1 MIFESNINIC
11 EEAIFSKDHKNPVY
25 IVLSSGSS
33 LFARAIKKATKNE
46 FSHAMISFNSNLDPL
61 YSFGTRPDGNLGF
74 VINNPK
80 DHVWDIEDC
89 KYSVYVMYVTD
100 KAKRAMKQRLN
111 DFVSKE
117 KDLKYSFKGILDI
130 WRGKE
135 SEKDEK
141 WFCSRFVMDIISK
154 AQNLSKVPSLWRPGD
169 IEQLSNISLVNR
181 GFNFYNYNPKVTERH
196 CKDIEKGTYNPGD
209 VIYEY
214 SSNPFVGY
222 ITNGNEDWLREEY
235 RKRYAHHHYKIPEV
249 GFPTNDDEY
258 FEVKKAAIN
267 AAKKYYKFKPSDANR
282 DYPFKFYNILDI
294 EKERYIKMIN
304 DNVPGIQKLQA
315 NFYHCNFEDGKR
327 RISVILIAT
336 PDHIYAMY
344 LLLPNSVLLR
354 FNYNGVM
361 YQEQTVTE
369 AKNNYSTVYFTR
381 EITPESLQK
390 IYHAMNRPLL
400 GKVGVKISTGE
411 KGGHNF
417 LNPNLIKDLVQ
428 ELHGTILECNTAY
441 KGSRDT
447 SEAHWQTIKDH
458 GFLNIADVDIMDED
472 GDEEIP
478 VYAGYHLK
486 KNIVGNHIDRYNT
499 ILMLSHFKGHLMA
512 GYGGA
517 LKNMSI
523 GMASAKGKVNIHTHG
538 IGGDIMKADRD
549 KFLESM
555 VDACQSIMNY
565 YGKDNIIYINIAN
578 NLSVDCDCDPNP
590 SKPEI
595 EDIGIFASTDPVA
608 LDKACLDAVWA
619 HPNPKRSKLMRRVI
633 SRNGKHTIEC
643 AEKKGLGTQQY
654 VIVDIDSPTQE
665 STMQELSSS
674 VEKDYKSKKDMNLSQ
689 FTRMKLADAIIQVY
703 GGEYPSLRHI
713 RINNHTKGYIWLNDK
728 QVVGYINVEE
738 KDDDSK
744 WIQAFEIYAP
754 YKGHGLSKQMLGIA
768 IGELGATEL
777 SVSKNN
783 EVAIKLYKSYGFK
796 TYKSTDT
803 MYFMSRNKNIDEVNS
818 YYVKDPLT
826 GTNIKTAFTDN
837 DFIESARFAQ
847 ASIKKLHNEGRLK
860 CVSCRDIEAADGG
873 WVYAEYNI
881 TSENDMIQLEKFIS
895 YMKQVV
901 DTSTY
906 PGNFELPNHIS
917 KDARGLLYVKPD
929 MVVKETKKEVEE
941 KGLKSYVNPARQ
953 LKIKNTI
960 KRHDQENKGKYTN
973 ITPSLPQPKNKE
985 SQD

>member
-46 FSHAMISFNSNLDPL
+46 FSHAMISFNSNLNPL
-61 YSFGTRPDGNLGF
+61 YSFGTRPDGKLGF

-117 KDLKYSFKGILDI
+117 KNLKYSFKGILDI

-196 CKDIEKGTYNPGD
+196 CKDIEKGTYDPGD

-235 RKRYAHHHYKIPEV
+235 RKRYAHHHYRIPEV

-258 FEVKKAAIN
+258 FEVKKAAID

-304 DNVPGIQKLQA
+304 DNVPGVQKLQA

-327 RISVILIAT
+327 RISIILIAT

-361 YQEQTVTE
+361 YQEQ
-369 AKNNYSTVYFTR
+369 S
-381 EITPESLQK
+381 
-390 IYHAMNRPLL
+390 
-400 GKVGVKISTGE
+400 
-411 KGGHNF
+411 
-417 LNPNLIKDLVQ
+417 
-428 ELHGTILECNTAY
+428 
-441 KGSRDT
+441 
-447 SEAHWQTIKDH
+447 
-458 GFLNIADVDIMDED
+458 
-472 GDEEIP
+472 
-478 VYAGYHLK
+478 
-486 KNIVGNHIDRYNT
+486 
-499 ILMLSHFKGHLMA
+499 
-512 GYGGA
+512 
-517 LKNMSI
+517 
-523 GMASAKGKVNIHTHG
+523 
-538 IGGDIMKADRD
+538 
-549 KFLESM
+549 KF
-555 VDACQSIMNY
+555 
-565 YGKDNIIYINIAN
+565 
-578 NLSVDCDCDPNP
+578 
-590 SKPEI
+590 
-595 EDIGIFASTDPVA
+595 
-608 LDKACLDAVWA
+608 
-619 HPNPKRSKLMRRVI
+619 H
-633 SRNGKHTIEC
+633 
-643 AEKKGLGTQQY
+643 
-654 VIVDIDSPTQE
+654 
-665 STMQELSSS
+665 ELSSS
-674 VEKDYKSKKDMNLSQ
+674 VEKDFSSKKDMSLSQ
-689 FTRMKLADAIIQVY
+689 FTKVRLADAIVQVY

-713 RINNHTKGYIWLNDK
+713 RINNHTKGYIWINDK
-728 QVVGYINVEE
+728 QVVGYVNVEE

-744 WIQAFEIYAP
+744 WIQALEIYAP

-768 IGELGATEL
+768 VGELGATEL

-826 GTNIKTAFTDN
+826 GTNIKTAFTDH

-881 TSENDMIQLEKFIS
+881 TSENDIIQLEKFIS
-895 YMKQVV
+895 YMKQVI

-953 LKIKNTI
+953 LRIKNTI

-973 ITPSLPQPKNKE
+973 IAPSLPQPKNKE

>member
-46 FSHAMISFNSNLDPL
+46 FSHAMISFNSNLNPL
-61 YSFGTRPDGNLGF
+61 YSFGTRPDGKLGF

-117 KDLKYSFKGILDI
+117 KNLKYSFKGILDI

-196 CKDIEKGTYNPGD
+196 CKDIEKGTYDPGD

-235 RKRYAHHHYKIPEV
+235 RKRYAHHHYRIPEV

-258 FEVKKAAIN
+258 FEVKKAAID

-304 DNVPGIQKLQA
+304 DNVPGVQKLQA

-361 YQEQTVTE
+361 YQEQ
-369 AKNNYSTVYFTR
+369 S
-381 EITPESLQK
+381 
-390 IYHAMNRPLL
+390 
-400 GKVGVKISTGE
+400 
-411 KGGHNF
+411 
-417 LNPNLIKDLVQ
+417 
-428 ELHGTILECNTAY
+428 
-441 KGSRDT
+441 
-447 SEAHWQTIKDH
+447 
-458 GFLNIADVDIMDED
+458 
-472 GDEEIP
+472 
-478 VYAGYHLK
+478 
-486 KNIVGNHIDRYNT
+486 
-499 ILMLSHFKGHLMA
+499 
-512 GYGGA
+512 
-517 LKNMSI
+517 
-523 GMASAKGKVNIHTHG
+523 
-538 IGGDIMKADRD
+538 
-549 KFLESM
+549 KF
-555 VDACQSIMNY
+555 
-565 YGKDNIIYINIAN
+565 
-578 NLSVDCDCDPNP
+578 
-590 SKPEI
+590 
-595 EDIGIFASTDPVA
+595 
-608 LDKACLDAVWA
+608 
-619 HPNPKRSKLMRRVI
+619 H
-633 SRNGKHTIEC
+633 
-643 AEKKGLGTQQY
+643 
-654 VIVDIDSPTQE
+654 
-665 STMQELSSS
+665 ELSSS
-674 VEKDYKSKKDMNLSQ
+674 VEKDFSSKKDMSLSQ
-689 FTRMKLADAIIQVY
+689 FTRIKLADAIVQVY

-728 QVVGYINVEE
+728 QVVGYVNIEE

-744 WIQAFEIYAP
+744 WIQALEIYAP

-768 IGELGATEL
+768 VGELGATEL

-818 YYVKDPLT
+818 YYVKDPFT
-826 GTNIKTAFTDN
+826 GTNIKTAFTDH

-881 TSENDMIQLEKFIS
+881 TSENDIIQLEKFIS

-953 LKIKNTI
+953 LRIKNTI
-960 KRHDQENKGKYTN
+960 KRHDQENKGKYTD
-973 ITPSLPQPKNKE
+973 IAPSLPQPKNKE

>member
-46 FSHAMISFNSNLDPL
+46 FSHAMISFNSNLNPL
-61 YSFGTRPDGNLGF
+61 YSFGTRPDGKLGF

-117 KDLKYSFKGILDI
+117 KNLKYSFKGILDI

-235 RKRYAHHHYKIPEV
+235 RKRYAHHHYRIPEV

-258 FEVKKAAIN
+258 FEVKKAAID

-304 DNVPGIQKLQA
+304 DNVPGVRKLQA

-361 YQEQTVTE
+361 YQEQ
-369 AKNNYSTVYFTR
+369 S
-381 EITPESLQK
+381 
-390 IYHAMNRPLL
+390 
-400 GKVGVKISTGE
+400 
-411 KGGHNF
+411 
-417 LNPNLIKDLVQ
+417 
-428 ELHGTILECNTAY
+428 
-441 KGSRDT
+441 
-447 SEAHWQTIKDH
+447 
-458 GFLNIADVDIMDED
+458 
-472 GDEEIP
+472 
-478 VYAGYHLK
+478 
-486 KNIVGNHIDRYNT
+486 
-499 ILMLSHFKGHLMA
+499 
-512 GYGGA
+512 
-517 LKNMSI
+517 
-523 GMASAKGKVNIHTHG
+523 
-538 IGGDIMKADRD
+538 
-549 KFLESM
+549 KF
-555 VDACQSIMNY
+555 
-565 YGKDNIIYINIAN
+565 
-578 NLSVDCDCDPNP
+578 
-590 SKPEI
+590 
-595 EDIGIFASTDPVA
+595 
-608 LDKACLDAVWA
+608 
-619 HPNPKRSKLMRRVI
+619 H
-633 SRNGKHTIEC
+633 
-643 AEKKGLGTQQY
+643 
-654 VIVDIDSPTQE
+654 
-665 STMQELSSS
+665 ELSSS
-674 VEKDYKSKKDMNLSQ
+674 VEKDFSSKKDMSLSQ
-689 FTRMKLADAIIQVY
+689 FTRIKLADAIVQVY

-728 QVVGYINVEE
+728 QVVGYVNVEE

-744 WIQAFEIYAP
+744 WIQALEIYAP

-768 IGELGATEL
+768 VGELGATEL

-826 GTNIKTAFTDN
+826 GTNIKTAFTDH

-847 ASIKKLHNEGRLK
+847 ASIKKLHNEGRLQ

-881 TSENDMIQLEKFIS
+881 TSENDIIQLEKFIS

-953 LKIKNTI
+953 LRIKNTI

-973 ITPSLPQPKNKE
+973 IAPSLPQPKNKE

>member
-61 YSFGTRPDGNLGF
+61 YSFGTRPDGKLGF

-100 KAKRAMKQRLN
+100 KAKRAMRQRLN

-117 KDLKYSFKGILDI
+117 KNLKYSFKGILDI

-196 CKDIEKGTYNPGD
+196 CKDIEKGTYDPGD

-235 RKRYAHHHYKIPEV
+235 RKRYAHHHYRIPEV

-258 FEVKKAAIN
+258 FEVKKAAID

-304 DNVPGIQKLQA
+304 DNVPGVQKLQA

-361 YQEQTVTE
+361 YQEQ
-369 AKNNYSTVYFTR
+369 S
-381 EITPESLQK
+381 
-390 IYHAMNRPLL
+390 
-400 GKVGVKISTGE
+400 
-411 KGGHNF
+411 
-417 LNPNLIKDLVQ
+417 
-428 ELHGTILECNTAY
+428 
-441 KGSRDT
+441 
-447 SEAHWQTIKDH
+447 
-458 GFLNIADVDIMDED
+458 
-472 GDEEIP
+472 
-478 VYAGYHLK
+478 
-486 KNIVGNHIDRYNT
+486 
-499 ILMLSHFKGHLMA
+499 
-512 GYGGA
+512 
-517 LKNMSI
+517 
-523 GMASAKGKVNIHTHG
+523 
-538 IGGDIMKADRD
+538 
-549 KFLESM
+549 KF
-555 VDACQSIMNY
+555 
-565 YGKDNIIYINIAN
+565 
-578 NLSVDCDCDPNP
+578 
-590 SKPEI
+590 
-595 EDIGIFASTDPVA
+595 
-608 LDKACLDAVWA
+608 
-619 HPNPKRSKLMRRVI
+619 H
-633 SRNGKHTIEC
+633 
-643 AEKKGLGTQQY
+643 
-654 VIVDIDSPTQE
+654 
-665 STMQELSSS
+665 ELSSS
-674 VEKDYKSKKDMNLSQ
+674 VEKDFSSKKDMSLSQ
-689 FTRMKLADAIIQVY
+689 FTRIKLADAIVQVY

-728 QVVGYINVEE
+728 QVVGYVNIEE

-744 WIQAFEIYAP
+744 WIQALEIYAP

-768 IGELGATEL
+768 VGELGATEL

-818 YYVKDPLT
+818 YYVKDSLT
-826 GTNIKTAFTDN
+826 GTNIKTAFTDH

-881 TSENDMIQLEKFIS
+881 TSENDIIQLEKFIS

-953 LKIKNTI
+953 LRIKNTI
-960 KRHDQENKGKYTN
+960 KRHDQENKGKYTD
-973 ITPSLPQPKNKE
+973 IAPSLPQPKNKE

>member
-46 FSHAMISFNSNLDPL
+46 FSHAMISFNSNLNPL
-61 YSFGTRPDGNLGF
+61 YSFGTRPDGKLGF

-117 KDLKYSFKGILDI
+117 KNLKYSFKGILDI

-196 CKDIEKGTYNPGD
+196 CKDIEKGTYDPGD

-249 GFPTNDDEY
+249 GFPTNDNEY
-258 FEVKKAAIN
+258 FEVKKAAVN

-282 DYPFKFYNILDI
+282 NYPFKFYNILDI

-304 DNVPGIQKLQA
+304 DNVPGVRKLQA

-361 YQEQTVTE
+361 YQEQ
-369 AKNNYSTVYFTR
+369 S
-381 EITPESLQK
+381 
-390 IYHAMNRPLL
+390 
-400 GKVGVKISTGE
+400 
-411 KGGHNF
+411 
-417 LNPNLIKDLVQ
+417 
-428 ELHGTILECNTAY
+428 
-441 KGSRDT
+441 
-447 SEAHWQTIKDH
+447 
-458 GFLNIADVDIMDED
+458 
-472 GDEEIP
+472 
-478 VYAGYHLK
+478 
-486 KNIVGNHIDRYNT
+486 
-499 ILMLSHFKGHLMA
+499 
-512 GYGGA
+512 
-517 LKNMSI
+517 
-523 GMASAKGKVNIHTHG
+523 
-538 IGGDIMKADRD
+538 
-549 KFLESM
+549 KF
-555 VDACQSIMNY
+555 
-565 YGKDNIIYINIAN
+565 
-578 NLSVDCDCDPNP
+578 
-590 SKPEI
+590 
-595 EDIGIFASTDPVA
+595 
-608 LDKACLDAVWA
+608 
-619 HPNPKRSKLMRRVI
+619 H
-633 SRNGKHTIEC
+633 
-643 AEKKGLGTQQY
+643 
-654 VIVDIDSPTQE
+654 
-665 STMQELSSS
+665 ELSSS
-674 VEKDYKSKKDMNLSQ
+674 VEKDFSSKKDMSLSQ
-689 FTRMKLADAIIQVY
+689 FTRIKLADAIVQVY

-713 RINNHTKGYIWLNDK
+713 RINNHTKGYIWINDK
-728 QVVGYINVEE
+728 QVVGYVNVEE

-744 WIQAFEIYAP
+744 WIQALEIYAP
-754 YKGHGLSKQMLGIA
+754 YKGHGLSKQILGIA

-818 YYVKDPLT
+818 YYVKDSLT
-826 GTNIKTAFTDN
+826 GTNIKTAFTDH

-881 TSENDMIQLEKFIS
+881 TSENDIIQLEKFIS

-953 LKIKNTI
+953 LRIKNTI

-973 ITPSLPQPKNKE
+973 IAPSLPQPKNKE

>member
-61 YSFGTRPDGNLGF
+61 YSFGTRPDGKLGF

-100 KAKRAMKQRLN
+100 KAKRAMRQRLN

-117 KDLKYSFKGILDI
+117 KNLKYSFKGILDI

-196 CKDIEKGTYNPGD
+196 CKDIEKGTYDPGD

-258 FEVKKAAIN
+258 FEVKKAAVN

-304 DNVPGIQKLQA
+304 DNVPGVQKLQA

-361 YQEQTVTE
+361 YQEQ
-369 AKNNYSTVYFTR
+369 S
-381 EITPESLQK
+381 
-390 IYHAMNRPLL
+390 
-400 GKVGVKISTGE
+400 
-411 KGGHNF
+411 
-417 LNPNLIKDLVQ
+417 
-428 ELHGTILECNTAY
+428 
-441 KGSRDT
+441 
-447 SEAHWQTIKDH
+447 
-458 GFLNIADVDIMDED
+458 
-472 GDEEIP
+472 
-478 VYAGYHLK
+478 
-486 KNIVGNHIDRYNT
+486 
-499 ILMLSHFKGHLMA
+499 
-512 GYGGA
+512 
-517 LKNMSI
+517 
-523 GMASAKGKVNIHTHG
+523 
-538 IGGDIMKADRD
+538 
-549 KFLESM
+549 KF
-555 VDACQSIMNY
+555 
-565 YGKDNIIYINIAN
+565 
-578 NLSVDCDCDPNP
+578 
-590 SKPEI
+590 
-595 EDIGIFASTDPVA
+595 
-608 LDKACLDAVWA
+608 
-619 HPNPKRSKLMRRVI
+619 H
-633 SRNGKHTIEC
+633 
-643 AEKKGLGTQQY
+643 
-654 VIVDIDSPTQE
+654 
-665 STMQELSSS
+665 ELSSS
-674 VEKDYKSKKDMNLSQ
+674 VEKDFSSKKDMSLSQ
-689 FTRMKLADAIIQVY
+689 FTRMKLADAIVQVY

-728 QVVGYINVEE
+728 QVVGYVNIEE

-744 WIQAFEIYAP
+744 WIQALEIYAP

-768 IGELGATEL
+768 VGELGATEL

-818 YYVKDPLT
+818 YYVKDSLT
-826 GTNIKTAFTDN
+826 GTNIKTAFTDH

-847 ASIKKLHNEGRLK
+847 ASIKKLHNEGRLQ

-881 TSENDMIQLEKFIS
+881 TSENDIIQLEKFIS

-929 MVVKETKKEVEE
+929 MVVKETKKEIEE

-953 LKIKNTI
+953 LRIKNTI
-960 KRHDQENKGKYTN
+960 KRHDQENKGKYTD
-973 ITPSLPQPKNKE
+973 IAPSLPQSKNKE

>member
-61 YSFGTRPDGNLGF
+61 YSFGTRPDGKLGF

-117 KDLKYSFKGILDI
+117 KNLKYSFKGILDI

-196 CKDIEKGTYNPGD
+196 CKDIEKGTYDPGD

-258 FEVKKAAIN
+258 FEVKKAAVN

-304 DNVPGIQKLQA
+304 DNVPGVQKLQA

-327 RISVILIAT
+327 RISIILIAT

-361 YQEQTVTE
+361 FQEQ
-369 AKNNYSTVYFTR
+369 S
-381 EITPESLQK
+381 
-390 IYHAMNRPLL
+390 
-400 GKVGVKISTGE
+400 
-411 KGGHNF
+411 
-417 LNPNLIKDLVQ
+417 
-428 ELHGTILECNTAY
+428 
-441 KGSRDT
+441 
-447 SEAHWQTIKDH
+447 
-458 GFLNIADVDIMDED
+458 
-472 GDEEIP
+472 
-478 VYAGYHLK
+478 
-486 KNIVGNHIDRYNT
+486 
-499 ILMLSHFKGHLMA
+499 
-512 GYGGA
+512 
-517 LKNMSI
+517 
-523 GMASAKGKVNIHTHG
+523 
-538 IGGDIMKADRD
+538 
-549 KFLESM
+549 KF
-555 VDACQSIMNY
+555 
-565 YGKDNIIYINIAN
+565 
-578 NLSVDCDCDPNP
+578 
-590 SKPEI
+590 
-595 EDIGIFASTDPVA
+595 
-608 LDKACLDAVWA
+608 
-619 HPNPKRSKLMRRVI
+619 H
-633 SRNGKHTIEC
+633 
-643 AEKKGLGTQQY
+643 
-654 VIVDIDSPTQE
+654 
-665 STMQELSSS
+665 ELSSS
-674 VEKDYKSKKDMNLSQ
+674 VEKDFSSKKDISLSQ
-689 FTRMKLADAIIQVY
+689 FTRIKLADAIVQVY

-728 QVVGYINVEE
+728 QVVGYVNIEE

-744 WIQAFEIYAP
+744 WIQALEIYAP

-768 IGELGATEL
+768 VGELGATEL

-826 GTNIKTAFTDN
+826 GTNIKTAFTDH

-860 CVSCRDIEAADGG
+860 CISCRDIEAADGG

-881 TSENDMIQLEKFIS
+881 TSENDIIQLEKFIS

-929 MVVKETKKEVEE
+929 MVVKETKKEIEE

-953 LKIKNTI
+953 LRIKNTI
-960 KRHDQENKGKYTN
+960 KRHDQENKGKYTD
-973 ITPSLPQPKNKE
+973 IAPSLPQSKNKE

>member
-61 YSFGTRPDGNLGF
+61 YSFGTRPDGKLGF

-117 KDLKYSFKGILDI
+117 KNLKYSFKGILDI

-196 CKDIEKGTYNPGD
+196 CKDIEKGTYDPGD

-235 RKRYAHHHYKIPEV
+235 RKRYAHHHYRIPEV

-258 FEVKKAAIN
+258 FEVKKAAID

-304 DNVPGIQKLQA
+304 DNVPGVQKLQA

-361 YQEQTVTE
+361 YQEQ
-369 AKNNYSTVYFTR
+369 S
-381 EITPESLQK
+381 
-390 IYHAMNRPLL
+390 
-400 GKVGVKISTGE
+400 
-411 KGGHNF
+411 
-417 LNPNLIKDLVQ
+417 
-428 ELHGTILECNTAY
+428 
-441 KGSRDT
+441 
-447 SEAHWQTIKDH
+447 
-458 GFLNIADVDIMDED
+458 
-472 GDEEIP
+472 
-478 VYAGYHLK
+478 
-486 KNIVGNHIDRYNT
+486 
-499 ILMLSHFKGHLMA
+499 
-512 GYGGA
+512 
-517 LKNMSI
+517 
-523 GMASAKGKVNIHTHG
+523 
-538 IGGDIMKADRD
+538 
-549 KFLESM
+549 KF
-555 VDACQSIMNY
+555 
-565 YGKDNIIYINIAN
+565 
-578 NLSVDCDCDPNP
+578 
-590 SKPEI
+590 
-595 EDIGIFASTDPVA
+595 
-608 LDKACLDAVWA
+608 
-619 HPNPKRSKLMRRVI
+619 H
-633 SRNGKHTIEC
+633 
-643 AEKKGLGTQQY
+643 
-654 VIVDIDSPTQE
+654 
-665 STMQELSSS
+665 ELSSS
-674 VEKDYKSKKDMNLSQ
+674 VEKDFSSKKDMSLSQ
-689 FTRMKLADAIIQVY
+689 FTRIKLADAIVQVY

-728 QVVGYINVEE
+728 QVVGYVNIEE

-744 WIQAFEIYAP
+744 WIQALEIYAP

-768 IGELGATEL
+768 VGELGATEL

-783 EVAIKLYKSYGFK
+783 RS
-796 TYKSTDT
+796 
-803 MYFMSRNKNIDEVNS
+803 
-818 YYVKDPLT
+818 
-826 GTNIKTAFTDN
+826 
-837 DFIESARFAQ
+837 
-847 ASIKKLHNEGRLK
+847 K
-860 CVSCRDIEAADGG
+860 CNR
-873 WVYAEYNI
+873 
-881 TSENDMIQLEKFIS
+881 
-895 YMKQVV
+895 
-901 DTSTY
+901 
-906 PGNFELPNHIS
+906 
-917 KDARGLLYVKPD
+917 
-929 MVVKETKKEVEE
+929 
-941 KGLKSYVNPARQ
+941 
-953 LKIKNTI
+953 
-960 KRHDQENKGKYTN
+960 
-973 ITPSLPQPKNKE
+973 
-985 SQD
+985 

>member
-61 YSFGTRPDGNLGF
+61 YSFGTRPDGKLGF

-100 KAKRAMKQRLN
+100 KAERAMRQRLN

-117 KDLKYSFKGILDI
+117 KNLKYSFKGILDI

-196 CKDIEKGTYNPGD
+196 CKDIEKGTYDPGD

-235 RKRYAHHHYKIPEV
+235 RKRYAHHHYRIPEV

-258 FEVKKAAIN
+258 FEVKKAAID

-304 DNVPGIQKLQA
+304 DNVPGVQKLQA

-361 YQEQTVTE
+361 YQEQ
-369 AKNNYSTVYFTR
+369 S
-381 EITPESLQK
+381 
-390 IYHAMNRPLL
+390 
-400 GKVGVKISTGE
+400 
-411 KGGHNF
+411 
-417 LNPNLIKDLVQ
+417 
-428 ELHGTILECNTAY
+428 
-441 KGSRDT
+441 
-447 SEAHWQTIKDH
+447 
-458 GFLNIADVDIMDED
+458 
-472 GDEEIP
+472 
-478 VYAGYHLK
+478 
-486 KNIVGNHIDRYNT
+486 
-499 ILMLSHFKGHLMA
+499 
-512 GYGGA
+512 
-517 LKNMSI
+517 
-523 GMASAKGKVNIHTHG
+523 
-538 IGGDIMKADRD
+538 
-549 KFLESM
+549 KF
-555 VDACQSIMNY
+555 
-565 YGKDNIIYINIAN
+565 
-578 NLSVDCDCDPNP
+578 
-590 SKPEI
+590 
-595 EDIGIFASTDPVA
+595 
-608 LDKACLDAVWA
+608 
-619 HPNPKRSKLMRRVI
+619 H
-633 SRNGKHTIEC
+633 
-643 AEKKGLGTQQY
+643 
-654 VIVDIDSPTQE
+654 
-665 STMQELSSS
+665 ELSSS
-674 VEKDYKSKKDMNLSQ
+674 VEKDFSSKKDMSLSQ
-689 FTRMKLADAIIQVY
+689 FTRIKLADAIVQVY

-728 QVVGYINVEE
+728 QVVGYVNIEE

-744 WIQAFEIYAP
+744 WIQALEIYAP

-768 IGELGATEL
+768 VGELGATEL

-826 GTNIKTAFTDN
+826 GTNIKTAFTDH

-860 CVSCRDIEAADGG
+860 CISCRDIEAADGG

-881 TSENDMIQLEKFIS
+881 TSENDIIQLEKFIS

-929 MVVKETKKEVEE
+929 MVVKETKKEIEE

-953 LKIKNTI
+953 LRIKNTI
-960 KRHDQENKGKYTN
+960 KRHDQENKGKYTD
-973 ITPSLPQPKNKE
+973 IAPSLPQSKNKE

>member
-61 YSFGTRPDGNLGF
+61 YSFGTRPDGKLGF

-117 KDLKYSFKGILDI
+117 KNLKYSFKGILDI

-196 CKDIEKGTYNPGD
+196 CKDIEKGTYDPGD

-235 RKRYAHHHYKIPEV
+235 RKRYAHHHYRIPEV

-258 FEVKKAAIN
+258 FEVKKAAID

-304 DNVPGIQKLQA
+304 DNVPGVRKLQA

-361 YQEQTVTE
+361 YQEQ
-369 AKNNYSTVYFTR
+369 S
-381 EITPESLQK
+381 
-390 IYHAMNRPLL
+390 
-400 GKVGVKISTGE
+400 
-411 KGGHNF
+411 
-417 LNPNLIKDLVQ
+417 
-428 ELHGTILECNTAY
+428 
-441 KGSRDT
+441 
-447 SEAHWQTIKDH
+447 
-458 GFLNIADVDIMDED
+458 
-472 GDEEIP
+472 
-478 VYAGYHLK
+478 
-486 KNIVGNHIDRYNT
+486 
-499 ILMLSHFKGHLMA
+499 
-512 GYGGA
+512 
-517 LKNMSI
+517 
-523 GMASAKGKVNIHTHG
+523 
-538 IGGDIMKADRD
+538 
-549 KFLESM
+549 KF
-555 VDACQSIMNY
+555 
-565 YGKDNIIYINIAN
+565 
-578 NLSVDCDCDPNP
+578 
-590 SKPEI
+590 
-595 EDIGIFASTDPVA
+595 
-608 LDKACLDAVWA
+608 
-619 HPNPKRSKLMRRVI
+619 H
-633 SRNGKHTIEC
+633 
-643 AEKKGLGTQQY
+643 
-654 VIVDIDSPTQE
+654 
-665 STMQELSSS
+665 ELSSS
-674 VEKDYKSKKDMNLSQ
+674 VEKDFSSKKDMSLSQ
-689 FTRMKLADAIIQVY
+689 FTRIKLADAIVQVY

-728 QVVGYINVEE
+728 QVVGYVNVEE

-744 WIQAFEIYAP
+744 WIQALEIYAP

-768 IGELGATEL
+768 VGELGATEL

-826 GTNIKTAFTDN
+826 GTNIKTAFTDH

-953 LKIKNTI
+953 LRIKNTI
-960 KRHDQENKGKYTN
+960 KRHDQENKGKYTD
-973 ITPSLPQPKNKE
+973 IAPSLPQPKNKE

>member
-61 YSFGTRPDGNLGF
+61 YSFGTRPDGKLGF

-117 KDLKYSFKGILDI
+117 KNLKYSFKGILDI

-196 CKDIEKGTYNPGD
+196 CKDIEKGTYDPGD

-235 RKRYAHHHYKIPEV
+235 RKRYAHHHYRIPEV

-258 FEVKKAAIN
+258 FEVKKAAID

-304 DNVPGIQKLQA
+304 DNVPGVRKLQA

-361 YQEQTVTE
+361 YQEQ
-369 AKNNYSTVYFTR
+369 STF
-381 EITPESLQK
+381 
-390 IYHAMNRPLL
+390 H
-400 GKVGVKISTGE
+400 
-411 KGGHNF
+411 
-417 LNPNLIKDLVQ
+417 
-428 ELHGTILECNTAY
+428 
-441 KGSRDT
+441 
-447 SEAHWQTIKDH
+447 
-458 GFLNIADVDIMDED
+458 
-472 GDEEIP
+472 
-478 VYAGYHLK
+478 
-486 KNIVGNHIDRYNT
+486 
-499 ILMLSHFKGHLMA
+499 
-512 GYGGA
+512 
-517 LKNMSI
+517 
-523 GMASAKGKVNIHTHG
+523 
-538 IGGDIMKADRD
+538 
-549 KFLESM
+549 
-555 VDACQSIMNY
+555 
-565 YGKDNIIYINIAN
+565 
-578 NLSVDCDCDPNP
+578 
-590 SKPEI
+590 
-595 EDIGIFASTDPVA
+595 
-608 LDKACLDAVWA
+608 
-619 HPNPKRSKLMRRVI
+619 
-633 SRNGKHTIEC
+633 
-643 AEKKGLGTQQY
+643 
-654 VIVDIDSPTQE
+654 
-665 STMQELSSS
+665 ELSSS
-674 VEKDYKSKKDMNLSQ
+674 VEKDFSSKKDMSLSQ
-689 FTRMKLADAIIQVY
+689 FTRIKLADAIVQVY

-713 RINNHTKGYIWLNDK
+713 RISNHTKGYIWLNDK
-728 QVVGYINVEE
+728 QVVGYVNVEE

-744 WIQAFEIYAP
+744 WIQALEIYAP

-768 IGELGATEL
+768 VGELGATEL

-818 YYVKDPLT
+818 YYVKDSLT
-826 GTNIKTAFTDN
+826 GTHIKTAFTDN

-917 KDARGLLYVKPD
+917 KDARGLLFVKPD

-960 KRHDQENKGKYTN
+960 KRHDQENKGKYTD
-973 ITPSLPQPKNKE
+973 IAPSLPQPKNKE

>member
-46 FSHAMISFNSNLDPL
+46 FSHAMISFNSNLNPL
-61 YSFGTRPDGNLGF
+61 YSFGTRPDGKLGF

-117 KDLKYSFKGILDI
+117 KNLKYSFKGILDI

-196 CKDIEKGTYNPGD
+196 CKDIEKGTYDPGD

-235 RKRYAHHHYKIPEV
+235 RKRYAHHHYRIPEV

-258 FEVKKAAIN
+258 FEVKKAAID

-304 DNVPGIQKLQA
+304 DNVPGVQKLQA

-361 YQEQTVTE
+361 YQEQ
-369 AKNNYSTVYFTR
+369 S
-381 EITPESLQK
+381 
-390 IYHAMNRPLL
+390 
-400 GKVGVKISTGE
+400 
-411 KGGHNF
+411 
-417 LNPNLIKDLVQ
+417 
-428 ELHGTILECNTAY
+428 
-441 KGSRDT
+441 
-447 SEAHWQTIKDH
+447 
-458 GFLNIADVDIMDED
+458 
-472 GDEEIP
+472 
-478 VYAGYHLK
+478 
-486 KNIVGNHIDRYNT
+486 
-499 ILMLSHFKGHLMA
+499 
-512 GYGGA
+512 
-517 LKNMSI
+517 
-523 GMASAKGKVNIHTHG
+523 
-538 IGGDIMKADRD
+538 
-549 KFLESM
+549 KF
-555 VDACQSIMNY
+555 
-565 YGKDNIIYINIAN
+565 
-578 NLSVDCDCDPNP
+578 
-590 SKPEI
+590 
-595 EDIGIFASTDPVA
+595 
-608 LDKACLDAVWA
+608 
-619 HPNPKRSKLMRRVI
+619 H
-633 SRNGKHTIEC
+633 
-643 AEKKGLGTQQY
+643 
-654 VIVDIDSPTQE
+654 
-665 STMQELSSS
+665 ELSSS
-674 VEKDYKSKKDMNLSQ
+674 VEKDFSSKKDMSLSQ
-689 FTRMKLADAIIQVY
+689 FTKVRLADAIVQVY

-728 QVVGYINVEE
+728 QVVGYVNVEE

-744 WIQAFEIYAP
+744 WIQALEIYAP
-754 YKGHGLSKQMLGIA
+754 YKSHGLSKQMLGIA
-768 IGELGATEL
+768 VGELGATEL

-826 GTNIKTAFTDN
+826 GTNIKTAFTDH

-881 TSENDMIQLEKFIS
+881 TSENDIIQLEKFIS

-917 KDARGLLYVKPD
+917 KDARGLLFVKPD

-953 LKIKNTI
+953 LRIKNTI

-973 ITPSLPQPKNKE
+973 IAPSLPQPKNKE

>member
-46 FSHAMISFNSNLDPL
+46 FSHAMISFNSNLNPL
-61 YSFGTRPDGNLGF
+61 YSFGTRPDGKLGF

-235 RKRYAHHHYKIPEV
+235 RKRYAHHHYRIPEV

-258 FEVKKAAIN
+258 FEVKKAAID

-304 DNVPGIQKLQA
+304 DNVPGVQKLQA

-354 FNYNGVM
+354 FNYSGVM
-361 YQEQTVTE
+361 YQEQ
-369 AKNNYSTVYFTR
+369 S
-381 EITPESLQK
+381 
-390 IYHAMNRPLL
+390 
-400 GKVGVKISTGE
+400 
-411 KGGHNF
+411 
-417 LNPNLIKDLVQ
+417 
-428 ELHGTILECNTAY
+428 
-441 KGSRDT
+441 
-447 SEAHWQTIKDH
+447 
-458 GFLNIADVDIMDED
+458 
-472 GDEEIP
+472 
-478 VYAGYHLK
+478 
-486 KNIVGNHIDRYNT
+486 
-499 ILMLSHFKGHLMA
+499 
-512 GYGGA
+512 
-517 LKNMSI
+517 
-523 GMASAKGKVNIHTHG
+523 
-538 IGGDIMKADRD
+538 
-549 KFLESM
+549 KF
-555 VDACQSIMNY
+555 
-565 YGKDNIIYINIAN
+565 
-578 NLSVDCDCDPNP
+578 
-590 SKPEI
+590 
-595 EDIGIFASTDPVA
+595 
-608 LDKACLDAVWA
+608 
-619 HPNPKRSKLMRRVI
+619 H
-633 SRNGKHTIEC
+633 
-643 AEKKGLGTQQY
+643 
-654 VIVDIDSPTQE
+654 
-665 STMQELSSS
+665 ELSSS
-674 VEKDYKSKKDMNLSQ
+674 VEKDFSSKKDMSLSQ
-689 FTRMKLADAIIQVY
+689 FTRIKLADAIVQVY

-728 QVVGYINVEE
+728 QVVGYVNVEE

-744 WIQAFEIYAP
+744 WIQALEIYAP

-768 IGELGATEL
+768 VGELGATEL

-826 GTNIKTAFTDN
+826 GTNIKTAFTDH

-847 ASIKKLHNEGRLK
+847 ASIKKLHNEGRLQ

-881 TSENDMIQLEKFIS
+881 TSENDIIQLEKFIS

-953 LKIKNTI
+953 LRIKNTI
-960 KRHDQENKGKYTN
+960 KRHDQENKGKYTD
-973 ITPSLPQPKNKE
+973 IAPSLPQPKNKE

>member
-61 YSFGTRPDGNLGF
+61 YSFGTRPDGKLGF

-196 CKDIEKGTYNPGD
+196 CKDIEKGTYDPGD

-235 RKRYAHHHYKIPEV
+235 RKRYAHHHYRIPEV

-258 FEVKKAAIN
+258 FEVKKAAID

-304 DNVPGIQKLQA
+304 DNVPGVRKLQA

-361 YQEQTVTE
+361 YQEQ
-369 AKNNYSTVYFTR
+369 S
-381 EITPESLQK
+381 
-390 IYHAMNRPLL
+390 
-400 GKVGVKISTGE
+400 
-411 KGGHNF
+411 
-417 LNPNLIKDLVQ
+417 
-428 ELHGTILECNTAY
+428 
-441 KGSRDT
+441 
-447 SEAHWQTIKDH
+447 
-458 GFLNIADVDIMDED
+458 
-472 GDEEIP
+472 
-478 VYAGYHLK
+478 
-486 KNIVGNHIDRYNT
+486 
-499 ILMLSHFKGHLMA
+499 
-512 GYGGA
+512 
-517 LKNMSI
+517 
-523 GMASAKGKVNIHTHG
+523 
-538 IGGDIMKADRD
+538 
-549 KFLESM
+549 KF
-555 VDACQSIMNY
+555 
-565 YGKDNIIYINIAN
+565 
-578 NLSVDCDCDPNP
+578 
-590 SKPEI
+590 
-595 EDIGIFASTDPVA
+595 
-608 LDKACLDAVWA
+608 
-619 HPNPKRSKLMRRVI
+619 H
-633 SRNGKHTIEC
+633 
-643 AEKKGLGTQQY
+643 
-654 VIVDIDSPTQE
+654 
-665 STMQELSSS
+665 ELSSS
-674 VEKDYKSKKDMNLSQ
+674 VEKDFSSKKDMSLSQ
-689 FTRMKLADAIIQVY
+689 FTRIKLADAIVQVY

-728 QVVGYINVEE
+728 QVVGYVNVEE

-744 WIQAFEIYAP
+744 WIQALEIYAP

-768 IGELGATEL
+768 VGELGATEL

-826 GTNIKTAFTDN
+826 GTNIKTAFTDH

-847 ASIKKLHNEGRLK
+847 ASIKKLHNEGRLQ

-881 TSENDMIQLEKFIS
+881 TSENDIIQLEKFIS

-953 LKIKNTI
+953 LRIKNTI

-973 ITPSLPQPKNKE
+973 IAPSLPQPKNKE

>member
-46 FSHAMISFNSNLDPL
+46 FSHAMISFNSNLNPL
-61 YSFGTRPDGNLGF
+61 YSFGTRPDGKLGF

-117 KDLKYSFKGILDI
+117 KNLKYSFKGILDI

-196 CKDIEKGTYNPGD
+196 CKDIEKGTYDPGD

-235 RKRYAHHHYKIPEV
+235 RKRYAHHHYRIPEV

-258 FEVKKAAIN
+258 FEVKKAAID

-304 DNVPGIQKLQA
+304 DNVPGVQKLQA

-354 FNYNGVM
+354 FNYSGVM
-361 YQEQTVTE
+361 YQEQ
-369 AKNNYSTVYFTR
+369 S
-381 EITPESLQK
+381 
-390 IYHAMNRPLL
+390 
-400 GKVGVKISTGE
+400 
-411 KGGHNF
+411 
-417 LNPNLIKDLVQ
+417 
-428 ELHGTILECNTAY
+428 
-441 KGSRDT
+441 
-447 SEAHWQTIKDH
+447 
-458 GFLNIADVDIMDED
+458 
-472 GDEEIP
+472 
-478 VYAGYHLK
+478 
-486 KNIVGNHIDRYNT
+486 
-499 ILMLSHFKGHLMA
+499 
-512 GYGGA
+512 
-517 LKNMSI
+517 
-523 GMASAKGKVNIHTHG
+523 
-538 IGGDIMKADRD
+538 
-549 KFLESM
+549 KF
-555 VDACQSIMNY
+555 
-565 YGKDNIIYINIAN
+565 
-578 NLSVDCDCDPNP
+578 
-590 SKPEI
+590 
-595 EDIGIFASTDPVA
+595 
-608 LDKACLDAVWA
+608 
-619 HPNPKRSKLMRRVI
+619 H
-633 SRNGKHTIEC
+633 
-643 AEKKGLGTQQY
+643 
-654 VIVDIDSPTQE
+654 
-665 STMQELSSS
+665 ELSSS
-674 VEKDYKSKKDMNLSQ
+674 VEKDFSSKKDMSLSQ
-689 FTRMKLADAIIQVY
+689 FTRIKLADAIVQVY

-728 QVVGYINVEE
+728 QVVGYVNVEE

-744 WIQAFEIYAP
+744 WIQALEIYAP

-768 IGELGATEL
+768 VGELGATEL

-826 GTNIKTAFTDN
+826 GTNIKTAFTDH

-881 TSENDMIQLEKFIS
+881 TSENDIIQLEKFIS

-953 LKIKNTI
+953 LRIKNTI

-973 ITPSLPQPKNKE
+973 IAPSLPQPKNKE